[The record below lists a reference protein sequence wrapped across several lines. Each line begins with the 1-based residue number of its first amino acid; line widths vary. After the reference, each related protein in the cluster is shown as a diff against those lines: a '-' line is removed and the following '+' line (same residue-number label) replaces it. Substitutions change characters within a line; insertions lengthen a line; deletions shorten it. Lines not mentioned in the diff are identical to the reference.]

1 MQISDQAH
9 VGSIPCPELISWP
22 RETIRPLKE
31 RSGCRRGNHANGMR
45 ERSAQTRAKQ
55 LNLAKLYR
63 HTLAHKVCQSVTVYI
78 HRHTLAHFRFF

>member
-55 LNLAKLYR
+55 RLRLVILKGQPVAE
-63 HTLAHKVCQSVTVYI
+63 
-78 HRHTLAHFRFF
+78 FFS

>member
-55 LNLAKLYR
+55 LNLAELGLDVAEA
-63 HTLAHKVCQSVTVYI
+63 TMPMVCAKDLRKHARNS
-78 HRHTLAHFRFF
+78 